1 MAKTMAAAGDAPKRR
16 SYADM
21 SVRKVSPSGAYEF
34 SSMVDGHLHSRQF
47 QGYSKKEA
55 MKKYYDDRQQKQ
67 GK

>member
-1 MAKTMAAAGDAPKRR
+1 MAKTMAAGDSPKRR

-21 SVRKVSPSGAYEF
+21 SVRKVSPSGAYEI
-34 SSMVDGHLHSRQF
+34 SSMVDGHLHSQQF
-47 QGYSKKEA
+47 QGYSKKAA